1 LGPAIQADA
10 ESVLPNSCRLS
21 EKIMHQ
27 DAVRRSVIKLEQIA
41 IITGGG
47 VRMAH

>member
-10 ESVLPNSCRLS
+10 QSVLPNSGRLS
-21 EKIMHQ
+21 DKIMHQ
-27 DAVRRSVIKLEQIA
+27 DAVRHSVIKLEQIA